1 MCILPP
7 VPACTYP
14 SLTVGYLDAW
24 FSSGRLEDAD
34 GLLIVFTDGEPL
46 SVIAEFMDLQHLY
59 LGHVAIQP

>member
-34 GLLIVFTDGEPL
+34 GLLIGLEL
-46 SVIAEFMDLQHLY
+46 SSSPMESH
-59 LGHVAIQP
+59 